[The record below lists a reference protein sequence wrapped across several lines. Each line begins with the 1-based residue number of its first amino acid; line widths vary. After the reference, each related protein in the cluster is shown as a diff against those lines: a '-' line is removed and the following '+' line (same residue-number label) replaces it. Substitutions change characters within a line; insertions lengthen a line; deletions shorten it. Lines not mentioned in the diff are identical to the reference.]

1 MTHLGASWACC
12 GGRERT
18 GRGARTIGAWLD
30 MAVMGKLSRPFPS
43 AQFLLLCAVRFID
56 PLTFTQIFPYINQL
70 LAALRLVRDPANI
83 GFYSGLVVCLLL
95 SHAPS

>member
-1 MTHLGASWACC
+1 
-12 GGRERT
+12 
-18 GRGARTIGAWLD
+18 
-30 MAVMGKLSRPFPS
+30 MGKLSRPFPS